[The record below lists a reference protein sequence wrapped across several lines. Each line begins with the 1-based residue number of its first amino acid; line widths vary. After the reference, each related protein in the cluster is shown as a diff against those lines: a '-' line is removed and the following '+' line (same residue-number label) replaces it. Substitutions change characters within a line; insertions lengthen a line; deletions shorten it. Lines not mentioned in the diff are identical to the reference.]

1 MKIAHLLLWLVICS
15 ALHSYGQSSHIPVSY
30 AYTGISAYSQH
41 SADAF
46 SFLSNQAALA
56 QLKNAE
62 AGVFAEKRFLLDE
75 LSAYTAAVAL
85 PTASG
90 NFGLKT
96 NYYGNTDYNE
106 SVVGLAYGRNLGNKM
121 DVGIQFNYN
130 RILAAGYGSAN
141 VISAEVGTIIH
152 VSEQLHTGIH
162 INNPVA
168 MKFGKNNEEKLPSV
182 YSFGIGY
189 EPSDKA
195 LLNLEIVKQED
206 EPVNINAGFQYKPA
220 EQILV
225 RAGISSATSRVWLGA
240 GVLLKNFRIDVM
252 SSYHSQL
259 GLSPGIL
266 FLMNFKKKQE

>member
-1 MKIAHLLLWLVICS
+1 MKMAHLLLWLVICS
-15 ALHSYGQSSHIPVSY
+15 ALHSYGQSSHVPVSY
-30 AYTGISAYSQH
+30 AYTGIGAYSQH
-41 SADAF
+41 SVDAF
-46 SFLSNQAALA
+46 SFLSNQASLA
-56 QLKNAE
+56 QVKNAQ
-62 AGVFAEKRFLLDE
+62 AVVLAEKRFLLDE

-85 PTASG
+85 PTHSG

-106 SVVGLAYGRNLGNKM
+106 SVIGLAYGRNLGNKM
-121 DVGIQFNYN
+121 DVGVQFNYN

-141 VISAEVGTIIH
+141 IISADLGTIIH

-162 INNPVA
+162 ISNPVA
-168 MKFGKNNEEKLPSV
+168 MKFGKDNDEKLPSV

-206 EPVNINAGFQYKPA
+206 EPVTINAGFQYKPVD
-220 EQILV
+220 QVLV
-225 RAGISSATSRVWLGA
+225 RAGISSATARVWLGA
-240 GVLLKNFRIDVM
+240 GLLWKNFRIDVM

-259 GLSPGIL
+259 GLSPGVL
-266 FLMNFKKKQE
+266 FLMNFKNKQE

>member
-15 ALHSYGQSSHIPVSY
+15 ALHSYGQSSHVPVSY
-30 AYTGISAYSQH
+30 AYTGIGAYSQH
-41 SADAF
+41 SVDAF

-56 QLKNAE
+56 QLKSAE

-96 NYYGNTDYNE
+96 NYYGNADYNE
-106 SVVGLAYGRNLGNKM
+106 SVIGLAYGRNLGDKM
-121 DVGIQFNYN
+121 DVGVQFNYN

-152 VSEQLHTGIH
+152 VSKQLNTGIH

-168 MKFGKNNEEKLPSV
+168 MKYGKNNDEKLPSV

-195 LLNLEIVKQED
+195 LLNMEIIKQED

-220 EQILV
+220 DQVFV
-225 RAGISSATSRVWLGA
+225 RAGISTATSRVWLGA
-240 GVLLKNFRIDVM
+240 GLLWKNFRIDVM

-259 GLSPGIL
+259 GLSPGVL
-266 FLMNFKKKQE
+266 FLMNFKKKRE